1 MTVSRWK
8 RVKQEMAAN
17 SIGANGDEEYD
28 EVKRKRELKYVFSLR
43 VRCRMM
49 MSYREW
55 KETNMGKKE

>member
-1 MTVSRWK
+1 
-8 RVKQEMAAN
+8 MAAN

-49 MSYREW
+49 MPYREW
-55 KETNMGKKE
+55 KETNMGKK